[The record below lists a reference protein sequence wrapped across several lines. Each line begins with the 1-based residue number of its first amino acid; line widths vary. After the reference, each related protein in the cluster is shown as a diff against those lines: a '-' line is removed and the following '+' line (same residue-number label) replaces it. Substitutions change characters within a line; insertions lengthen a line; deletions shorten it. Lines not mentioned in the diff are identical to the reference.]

1 MSEGRKNGFSF
12 PRSSNQVYSWAG
24 QLLSL
29 SLFYPCMIAFIAG
42 NGDNNARDVAVILVA
57 LHAFIVLVSFGLW
70 YFIESHD
77 PAEESCWSKCLPNS
91 ERWTKLKY
99 DRMHKKRIEG
109 LDHFCE
115 WLNTSIGRSN
125 YLPFILLVSL
135 GFIQFC
141 LQFTL
146 CMLLLVPWAKQAR
159 DAVSTEGD
167 PKGVAFTCAV
177 VILAIVSISI
187 LFMYSMLL
195 FFHMYL
201 GYLGISTYDYT
212 IESSRAYRQRQK
224 LEQTHNAASK
234 QKSSSSSSGI
244 ADTDTDTEL
253 GLPTSEMVSKN
264 GEQTLDS

>member
-1 MSEGRKNGFSF
+1 
-12 PRSSNQVYSWAG
+12 
-24 QLLSL
+24 
-29 SLFYPCMIAFIAG
+29 
-42 NGDNNARDVAVILVA
+42 
-57 LHAFIVLVSFGLW
+57 
-70 YFIESHD
+70 
-77 PAEESCWSKCLPNS
+77 
-91 ERWTKLKY
+91 
-99 DRMHKKRIEG
+99 
-109 LDHFCE
+109 
-115 WLNTSIGRSN
+115 
-125 YLPFILLVSL
+125 
-135 GFIQFC
+135 
-141 LQFTL
+141 
-146 CMLLLVPWAKQAR
+146 MLLLVPWAKQAR